1 MSTRTYRSESA
12 TNHLPVARPS
22 FAALGQ
28 TMSESLVGQRGV
40 EIDPKAPRS
49 RP

>member
-12 TNHLPVARPS
+12 TNHLPVARPM

-28 TMSESLVGQRGV
+28 KSLESLLDQRGI
-40 EIDPKAPRS
+40 EIDPMAPRS

>member
-12 TNHLPVARPS
+12 TNHLPVARPML
-22 FAALGQ
+22 AALGQ
-28 TMSESLVGQRGV
+28 KALESFDAQRG
-40 EIDPKAPRS
+40 IQMDPIGPRS